1 MTPGNH
7 ASNGAPAALTAV
19 GVFWGRTK
27 RKALTQ
33 LSPDLMEQQ
42 PLERLRHN
50 ATKCRDLAG
59 SAMTPAARDVLT
71 GLAEQ
76 YEEKLVA
83 LEATGETRPRR
94 PAFKW
99 PLS

>member
-1 MTPGNH
+1 
-7 ASNGAPAALTAV
+7 
-19 GVFWGRTK
+19 
-27 RKALTQ
+27 
-33 LSPDLMEQQ
+33 MEQQ

-50 ATKCRDLAG
+50 ASKCRDLAG

-83 LEATGETRPRR
+83 LEARKERHRR

>member
-1 MTPGNH
+1 M
-7 ASNGAPAALTAV
+7 S
-19 GVFWGRTK
+19 R
-27 RKALTQ
+27 
-33 LSPDLMEQQ
+33 DLMEQQ
-42 PLERLRHN
+42 PLERLRRN

-71 GLAEQ
+71 GLAKQ
-76 YEEKLVA
+76 YEEKVIA
-83 LEATGETRPRR
+83 LEATEVRHRR

>member
-1 MTPGNH
+1 
-7 ASNGAPAALTAV
+7 
-19 GVFWGRTK
+19 
-27 RKALTQ
+27 
-33 LSPDLMEQQ
+33 MEQQ
-42 PLERLRHN
+42 PLERLRQN

-59 SAMTPAARDVLT
+59 SAMSPAARDVLT

-83 LEATGETRPRR
+83 LESAREIRPRR
-94 PAFKW
+94 AAFKW

>member
-1 MTPGNH
+1 V
-7 ASNGAPAALTAV
+7 S
-19 GVFWGRTK
+19 R
-27 RKALTQ
+27 
-33 LSPDLMEQQ
+33 DLMEQQ

-76 YEEKLVA
+76 YEEKLFA
-83 LEATGETRPRR
+83 LEATGETRHRR

>member
-1 MTPGNH
+1 
-7 ASNGAPAALTAV
+7 
-19 GVFWGRTK
+19 
-27 RKALTQ
+27 
-33 LSPDLMEQQ
+33 MEQQ

-50 ATKCRDLAG
+50 ASKCRDLAG
-59 SAMTPAARDVLT
+59 SAMTSAARDVLT

-83 LEATGETRPRR
+83 LEATKETRHRR

-99 PLS
+99 PLI

>member
-1 MTPGNH
+1 
-7 ASNGAPAALTAV
+7 
-19 GVFWGRTK
+19 
-27 RKALTQ
+27 
-33 LSPDLMEQQ
+33 MEQ

-59 SAMTPAARDVLT
+59 SAMTAAARDVLT
-71 GLAEQ
+71 SLAEQ

-83 LEATGETRPRR
+83 LEAMAETRHRR
-94 PAFKW
+94 PAFRW